1 VASRTTR
8 EPRPGDGAGK
18 SYEYVSRDE
27 FEAWRE
33 AGKLLE
39 FAEVHGALYGT
50 PRDEVER
57 LLAEG
62 RDVLLEI
69 DVQGAQQVKRLV
81 PDAISIFVEPPS
93 WDVLETRLRG
103 RGTEGPE
110 ALRRRLETARQE
122 LADAP
127 GFDHRVVNEDL
138 GTAVEEVDRILE
150 QR

>member
-27 FEAWRE
+27 FEALRE